1 MNGELEAGL
10 ENLLDSNVAEDG
22 AQSGIEDIVTDEE
35 SFGIRLVDT
44 PEGRNKA
51 SMLIHKMY
59 AWRGLAGSHA
69 LTPDPN
75 RVTLMA
81 HRRGDAVGTL
91 TLGLDSPSGLL
102 ADQLFKDEIDAFRA
116 RGARVCEIT
125 KLAFDMG
132 GTSKSYLA
140 ALFNL
145 SVIFAR
151 DIHACDYIFIEI
163 SPRHRGFFN
172 HMLGFEQ
179 LGEEKVN
186 PRVNVRGI
194 LMHVA
199 LDYMTE
205 QTRLYGGKGAA
216 AVGVRSFFPLFY
228 SPREEQGIV
237 NRLRQRNG

>member
-1 MNGELEAGL
+1 
-10 ENLLDSNVAEDG
+10 
-22 AQSGIEDIVTDEE
+22 
-35 SFGIRLVDT
+35 
-44 PEGRNKA
+44 
-51 SMLIHKMY
+51 MY